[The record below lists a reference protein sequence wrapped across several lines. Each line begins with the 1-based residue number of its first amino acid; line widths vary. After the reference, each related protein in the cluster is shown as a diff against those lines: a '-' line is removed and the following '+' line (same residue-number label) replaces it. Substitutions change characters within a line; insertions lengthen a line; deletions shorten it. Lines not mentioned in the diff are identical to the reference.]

1 MYNRDITTTQRKTTM
16 KIDLIAIANQ
26 VAHIESKFVRS
37 LKITDILLKMEI
49 ALQNHNKICNEVEQ
63 IVADNAI
70 SEKLFG
76 KSLF

>member
-1 MYNRDITTTQRKTTM
+1 M

-37 LKITDILLKMEI
+37 LKITDILLKMGI
-49 ALQNHNKICNEVEQ
+49 ALKNHNKICNEVEQ

-76 KSLF
+76 KSLFQY